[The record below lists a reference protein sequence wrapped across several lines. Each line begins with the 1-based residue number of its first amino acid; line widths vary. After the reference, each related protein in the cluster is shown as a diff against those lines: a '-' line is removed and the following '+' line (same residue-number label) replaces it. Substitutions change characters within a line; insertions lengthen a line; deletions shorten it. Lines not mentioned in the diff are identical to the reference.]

1 MGRLARFSLPGF
13 GGAGGPFVGS
23 LEGDGEGHGEEE
35 AALCGANL
43 LSRFFLDSS

>member
-13 GGAGGPFVGS
+13 GGAGGPFAGS
-23 LEGDGEGHGEEE
+23 LEDGMTHGAEE
-35 AALCGANL
+35 AAFCGANL